1 MVFERSPSASLWV
14 IDRRDCGATA
24 KEAKIALFIEAERGL
39 MSLQM
44 SKGGRMDDWCDQEDG
59 AIRSKP
65 SKRGSIESGEA
76 RRIGG

>member
-1 MVFERSPSASLWV
+1 
-14 IDRRDCGATA
+14 
-24 KEAKIALFIEAERGL
+24 

-59 AIRSKP
+59 VTRSKP